1 VDQTDEDKAKRAWPA
16 KWARVRSPDKAKKKT
31 VVKQIDPERLNRA
44 VQYLKETPK
53 R

>member
-1 VDQTDEDKAKRAWPA
+1 VDQTDEVKAKRARPA
-16 KWARVRSPDKAKKKT
+16 KRGVRSPDKAKKKT